1 MQIFEF
7 VPARALLTVFLLGS
21 TAAAAPPPQLDKIP
35 ITTSSEEARRLY
47 LEGRDLSE
55 KLRATD
61 SRKLFE
67 QAAAKDK
74 TFALAQVGLANTAG
88 TAKEFFGALNQAVAL
103 SSKVSE
109 PERLIILGL
118 EAGTKGDVARQKES
132 YTKLTQAC
140 PKDERAFNLLGGFYF
155 GQQDYP
161 AAIDAYK
168 KATAINPAFSQP
180 YNQLGYAYRFME
192 KYPEAEAAF
201 KKYIELIPNDPNPYD
216 SYAELL
222 MKTGRFEESIKNYE
236 KALSVDPNFV
246 ASYVGIGN
254 DQIFMGRA
262 ADARKTFGRLAAVAR
277 NDGEKR
283 LALQWMALSYVHEGA
298 SDQALGEV
306 QKMHAIAEAAKD
318 LATMAGDLNLMGD
331 ILLEAGQPDKA
342 LAKYQQQLEVFGRAD
357 VPAEVKEAVAP
368 QRALR
373 RGPGRAGEEG
383 PRNRQGQGRD
393 LCPAGGGEEDPVRDA
408 AAARAPGPDR
418 SRGEELRGGGGG
430 AGAGEPAGPAGP
442 LPLVAGP
449 PGQGRR
455 CPGARGAVP
464 GGGLQRHRQ
473 QLSLREEQGEGDAGE
488 ELTRAG
494 AHRG

>member
-7 VPARALLTVFLLGS
+7 VPARALLTVCLVGS
-21 TAAAAPPPQLDKIP
+21 TVAAAQPPQHDKIP

-47 LEGRDLSE
+47 LEGRDLVE

-118 EAGTKGDVARQKES
+118 DAGAKGDVARQKAN
-132 YTKLTQAC
+132 YTKLTETY
-140 PKDERAFNLLGGFYF
+140 PKDERAFNLLGGYYF

-161 AAIDAYK
+161 AAVDAYK
-168 KATAINPAFSQP
+168 KATAINPSFSQP

-254 DQIFMGRA
+254 DQIFMGKP
-262 ADARKTFGRLAAVAR
+262 ADARKTFAKLAAVAR

-283 LALQWMALSYVHEGA
+283 LALQWTAFSYVHEGA
-298 SDQALGEV
+298 TELALGEV
-306 QKMHAIAEAAKD
+306 QKMHAIAEAGKD
-318 LATMAGDLNLMGD
+318 LAAMAGDLNLMGD

-342 LAKYQQQLEVFGRAD
+342 LAKYQQQMEAIGRAD
-357 VPAEVKEAVAP
+357 VPAEVKEAIRRNGLFDEARVAL
-368 QRALR
+368 QKK
-373 RGPGRAGEEG
+373 
-383 PRNRQGQGRD
+383 D
-393 LCPAGGGEEDPVRDA
+393 
-408 AAARAPGPDR
+408 
-418 SRGEELRGGGGG
+418 
-430 AGAGEPAGPAGP
+430 
-442 LPLVAGP
+442 LVAAKAKAATY
-449 PGQGRR
+449 GQQVAAKKI
-455 CPGARGAVP
+455 PFEM
-464 GGGLQRHRQ
+464 RQ
-473 QLSLREEQGEGDAGE
+473 QHELLGRIALEEKSYAVAVAELEQASQQDPRVLYLLSVALQGKGDGTRARSV
-488 ELTRAG
+488 LTRAADFNG
-494 AHRG
+494 IANNYPFVRSKAKAALAKG